1 MEDYYKI
8 LEVQKNA
15 SQDEIKKA
23 YRKLAFKYHP
33 DRNHGN
39 AQAEE
44 NFKKIN
50 EAYSVLGDEAKR
62 AAYDSPSFESQWN
75 AYQNYR
81 AQNQSQWN
89 AYGGSTG
96 DPFEDFFNFGRQYTY
111 QRNNNYQRRQTQKP
125 TRKTVKSML
134 IQNLVQCAGSAVG
147 FFFLGRYFFFMNLI
161 FLVSFIHGASS
172 ILSCIKFLLDKKNG

>member
-50 EAYSVLGDEAKR
+50 EAYSVLGDETKR

-75 AYQNYR
+75 AYQSYR
-81 AQNQSQWN
+81 AQNQGQWN
-89 AYGGSTG
+89 TYGGSTG

-111 QRNNNYQRRQTQKP
+111 QSNNYQRRQTQKP
-125 TRKTVKSML
+125 SRKTVKSML
-134 IQNLVQCAGSAVG
+134 IQNLVQCAGSAAG

-172 ILSCIKFLLDKKNG
+172 VLSCIEFLLDKKNR